1 MTGVLPVRVTVEDAW
16 DEVYLELP
24 DQTPLTE
31 LKRAALDRVR
41 VTRSPSEY
49 LLKYRGAELMDE
61 DRSLRDA
68 GLVPNAAVIVLSRRR
83 RPVR

>member
-1 MTGVLPVRVTVEDAW
+1 VTGVLPVRVTVEDAW

-31 LKRAALDRVR
+31 LKRAALDYVR
-41 VTRSPSEY
+41 VTRNPSEY
-49 LLKYRGAELMDE
+49 VLKYKGAELTDE

-68 GLVPNAAVIVLSRRR
+68 GLVPNAAVIILSRRR

>member
-1 MTGVLPVRVTVEDAW
+1 MIGVLPVRVMVEDAW

-24 DQTPLTE
+24 EETPLTE
-31 LKRAALDRVR
+31 LKRAALDQVR

-49 LLKYRGAELMDE
+49 VLKYRGAELTDE
-61 DRSLRDA
+61 DRSLRDV

>member
-1 MTGVLPVRVTVEDAW
+1 VTGVLPVRVTVEDAW

-24 DQTPLTE
+24 EQTPLTE
-31 LKRAALDRVR
+31 LKRAALDHVR

-49 LLKYRGAELMDE
+49 VLKYRGAELTDE